1 MSVNGTTGQNFNKP
15 PLKPPALVAQRDNSG
30 FRRHAARFRY
40 AVTSVAIFAI
50 ILALIPWY
58 SQELQD
64 KSLRQAEQGF
74 QVEAL
79 HTAQNASAWNPLS
92 VNALMV
98 LAGAQHRVGYDTDAK
113 TSLQK
118 AVRMQPL
125 NYAVWE
131 QLAIYERDYWHMP
144 QEAHQDFVKASS
156 LNPYDAAL
164 RQEAGLPPL
173 DSSAGG

>member
-1 MSVNGTTGQNFNKP
+1 MSVNGAIRQNFNKSQ
-15 PLKPPALVAQRDNSG
+15 LKPTGLVAQRDNPG
-30 FRRHAARFRY
+30 FRRHAAWCRY
-40 AVTSVAIFAI
+40 AVASVAIFAVV
-50 ILALIPWY
+50 LALIPWY
-58 SQELQD
+58 SQELQN

-79 HTAQNASAWNPLS
+79 HTAQSASAWNPLS

-125 NYAVWE
+125 NYEVWE

-144 QEAHQDFVKASS
+144 QEAHQHFVKASS
-156 LNPYDAAL
+156 LNPYDAVL

-173 DSSAGG
+173 DSPAGG